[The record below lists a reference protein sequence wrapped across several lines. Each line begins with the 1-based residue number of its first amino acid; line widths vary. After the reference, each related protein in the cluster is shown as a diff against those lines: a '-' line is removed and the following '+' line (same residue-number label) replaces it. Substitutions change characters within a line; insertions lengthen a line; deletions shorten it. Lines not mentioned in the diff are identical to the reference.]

1 MALKKPQ
8 KSLKSWTKQKWR
20 TKSGKPSTQG
30 SKATGERYLP
40 EKAIKALTAKEYAA
54 TTKKKRKATKKG
66 KQVSKQPKKIAKKN
80 KEDPEIMA
88 EYKRSRG
95 VMKIL
100 EKAMNAAQARVV
112 KAVREK
118 HERQMRDPGEE
129 EGEKAK

>member
-1 MALKKPQ
+1 MA
-8 KSLKSWTKQKWR
+8 
-20 TKSGKPSTQG
+20 
-30 SKATGERYLP
+30 
-40 EKAIKALTAKEYAA
+40 
-54 TTKKKRKATKKG
+54 
-66 KQVSKQPKKIAKKN
+66 KKIAKKN
-80 KEDPEIMA
+80 KDDPEIMA